1 MAIVEVQR
9 VVYRYEAMV
18 MRYDV
23 VAEAGSF
30 VSVIGPS
37 GAGKST
43 LLSLIAGFDRPESG
57 RIILGGRDV
66 TDLAPADRPV
76 TTLFQEH
83 NLFPHLTAAENV
95 GLGIHPGLRLSAADR
110 QRVDEAMGRVGLDDL
125 GRRLPR
131 ELSGG
136 ERQRVALARSM
147 ARARP
152 ILLLDEPFAALG
164 PAQRR
169 EMVGLVDRLRR
180 DRGMT
185 VVMVSHQLDEVRNV
199 ADRALFVQ
207 DGTIIADDS
216 IESLIARPP
225 VPAINDYFGV

>member
-1 MAIVEVQR
+1 MAIVELQAI
-9 VVYRYEAMV
+9 VYRYEAMV

-23 VAEAGSF
+23 VVDAGSF
-30 VSVIGPS
+30 VAVIGPS

-43 LLSLIAGFDRPESG
+43 LLSLIAGFDRPERG
-57 RIILGGRDV
+57 RVVLDGQDV

-83 NLFPHLTAAENV
+83 NLFPHLTAAQNV

-110 QRVDEAMGRVGLDDL
+110 HRVDEAMGRVGLDGM

-185 VVMVSHQLDEVRNV
+185 VIMVSHQLDEVRAV
-199 ADRALFVQ
+199 AERALFVQ

-225 VPAINDYFGV
+225 VAAITDYFGV